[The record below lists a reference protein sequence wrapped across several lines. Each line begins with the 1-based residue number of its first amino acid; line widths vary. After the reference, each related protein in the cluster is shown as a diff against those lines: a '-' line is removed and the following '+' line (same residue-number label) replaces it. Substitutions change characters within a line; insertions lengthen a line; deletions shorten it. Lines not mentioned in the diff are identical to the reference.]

1 MDGRRRPYVEIAHS
15 VAVAH
20 PLARGSFDEQD
31 GVATRPQLADEG
43 WSWSAVRA
51 QVDSHRWQELNE
63 HVVVNHNGPLTHR
76 QKMWAVYLSAQ
87 QPAAMCGLTAMA
99 QWGISG
105 FETEDVHIVV
115 RRGARPMPVRD
126 VNVVVHES
134 RRFGPADISGGRAPA
149 ATSLRRSTIDAASW
163 SRDVWTS
170 YRIFVAPIQQR
181 RETAAALREELLEA
195 GQIQHRRQ
203 LLALANDLCGGAQ
216 ALSEVEFLRFCRR
229 HGLPRPVCQ
238 RRMDS
243 AGKWR
248 YLDATITLPSGRIV
262 RVEIDGGLHLSLAVR
277 SRDTLKDNNAVLDRQ
292 PVLRYVSA
300 DIYADNPEAVAQLR
314 RACGLVRP

>member
-1 MDGRRRPYVEIAHS
+1 M
-15 VAVAH
+15 
-20 PLARGSFDEQD
+20 ARDSFAEQD
-31 GVATRPQLADEG
+31 GVATRRQLADEG

-51 QVDSHRWQELNE
+51 QVDGRRWRELNE

-105 FETEDVHIVV
+105 FDTDDVHIVV
-115 RRGARPMPVRD
+115 CRGARPMPVRD

-134 RRFGPADISGGRAPA
+134 RRFGPVDISGGRAPA
-149 ATSLRRSTIDAASW
+149 ATSLRRSTVDAASW
-163 SRDVWTS
+163 AQDLWTA
-170 YRIFVAPIQQR
+170 YRIFVAPVQQR
-181 RETAAALREELLEA
+181 RETAEALRGELLVA
-195 GQIQHRRQ
+195 GKIKHRRQ
-203 LLALANDLCGGAQ
+203 LLALANDLSAGAQ

-248 YLDATITLPSGRIV
+248 YLDATFTLASGRVV
-262 RVEIDGGLHLSLAVR
+262 RVEIDGGVHLSLAVR
-277 SRDTLKDNNAVLDRQ
+277 SRDTLKDNNAVLARQ

-300 DIYADNPEAVAQLR
+300 DIYADNPEAVTQLR